1 MNPKPRPLLYGD
13 VKRYGDAFERNRK
26 PKPEYPKPKDE
37 PNAGIIR
44 HIITCEASQAT
55 EKNLIEILNVTSS
68 IMNDDEKDPI
78 KLRISCIS
86 QDNNMIKDLSE
97 FVKYFA
103 NIKSEHPYM
112 RKFVGASWKLDFS
125 RFSNLPS
132 DTLISIESFHIL
144 IHKDIINLPEMLTY
158 AGQVGKFIEKCCD
171 PIDKCCDP
179 IDKCCDPIDKCCDP
193 ALAASLIILE
203 SVTCE
208 NDLFDDYDVLL
219 HQIQKS
225 RIKLENSVYNLENRK
240 DQPKKSKNLLTF
252 IKNLLKY

>member
-1 MNPKPRPLLYGD
+1 MNPNPRPLFYGD
-13 VKRYGDAFERNRK
+13 VKHYGDAFERKRK
-26 PKPEYPKPKDE
+26 PKPEYPKPKHE

-55 EKNLIEILNVTSS
+55 KRNLLETNKVINS
-68 IMNDDEKDPI
+68 IINDAEKDPI

-97 FVKYFA
+97 FVRYFA

-112 RKFVGASWKLDFS
+112 RTDVGASCKLDFS

-144 IHKDIINLPEMLTY
+144 IHKDIINLPETVTY
-158 AGQVGKFIEKCCD
+158 VGQVGKFIEECCD
-171 PIDKCCDP
+171 PIYECCDP
-179 IDKCCDPIDKCCDP
+179 VW
-193 ALAASLIILE
+193 AAFQIILG

-225 RIKLENSVYNLENRK
+225 RITLENCVYNLENRK
-240 DQPKKSKNLLTF
+240 GSTKKSKNLLTF
-252 IKNLLKY
+252 IKNVLKN